1 MHMNHR
7 SILVFSLCMLLFGAP
22 GHAGDARELGWEDLI
37 PAGSAF
43 DDPFAALEQD
53 QLYNL
58 SIVARYRQQP
68 VGEQAVAAWLEV
80 EVERAEAELEEA
92 GIDIDGLLA
101 RRAEIAEKR
110 RARAQ
115 ATNTEL
121 DGATI
126 RMPGYVLPLE
136 FNGTKVTEFLL
147 VPWVGACIHTPPP
160 PPNQIVHVTLDES
173 NAFEGGTVF
182 EPVWIEG
189 EMQTRKSAQNL
200 YLTDGSSDIDIGYRL
215 QAKLVEKYVQ

>member
-1 MHMNHR
+1 MKHL
-7 SILVFSLCMLLFGAP
+7 ITLLLSLSMLLSAIP
-22 GHAGDARELGWEDLI
+22 AHASDARELGWEDLV
-37 PAGSAF
+37 PAGSVF

-53 QLYNL
+53 HLYNL

-68 VGEQAVAAWLEV
+68 VGDQTVADWLKAEA
-80 EVERAEAELEEA
+80 ERAEAELEQA

-101 RRAEIAEKR
+101 RRAEITEKR

-121 DGATI
+121 DGATV

-136 FNGTKVTEFLL
+136 FNGTRVTEFLL

-160 PPNQIVHVTLDES
+160 PPNQIVHVVLDKD
-173 NAFEGGTVF
+173 NAFQSSSSF

-189 EMQTRKSAQNL
+189 EMRASQSTQNL
-200 YLTDGSSDIDIGYRL
+200 YLADGSSDIDIGYRL
-215 QAKLVEKYVQ
+215 QAKLVEKYTQ